1 MEGRLMT
8 EKQRNKK
15 EYHSVILAALLH
27 DIGKFIQRQSN
38 VTARSKHSEFSKDFF
53 SQEEGFRALWLRD
66 DIDLELMETI
76 IKNHHDRIIQETRKE
91 GGFRNKREEALC
103 QLVSDADTFSAG
115 ERHRKAQRNRIYFT
129 KRPLDPI
136 FSQVELFHNPPATY
150 SPYKIGVLSPKGAF
164 PEGQKEIEEG
174 RIMSHYKN
182 SFIPELKEINASQ
195 FDEFYC
201 SLLSLLEK
209 YTWCLPSDTT
219 KEIADISLYDHLKT
233 TSALTACL
241 YRFHEQDIEGY
252 LSSPKNEY
260 KLRLI
265 GGDLSGI
272 QDYIFKIT
280 DKSKGGVAKR
290 LRSRSF
296 YLSTLIEVTVQ
307 KILHSL
313 ELPIS
318 CNLISTGGRFVLLT
332 PENIGDQIKE
342 VQNEISTWLFEKFFG
357 QLTINLDWSVRIIGY
372 NLKIGEFF
380 QYMEQVC
387 EKLELNKRR
396 KNSEILLNTKW
407 NEEKFIRESQYE
419 AYNQEKEGAK
429 DCQICHCFPANRKD
443 RDGTKICSQCAEDK
457 KVGQKLPKTEYIAFG
472 KAKIDQL
479 DKIKK
484 DITFFDSKN
493 NEYDAYFVKLISRD
507 NSLPQINNHY
517 YLLYRLYDSNE
528 EKKEKVANL
537 GIMNKFFANHVPLYK
552 DLGDDRRELVEDDQ
566 EKNSDSILTFG
577 TLAALS
583 QWENKENKWKGVK
596 RLGLLKADIDRLGLI
611 LNRGLQ
617 KDVTVSRYLTMSRMI
632 DLFFA
637 GWVEET
643 LSIKYQEIYAVF
655 SGGDDLFLVGPW
667 ERIIEFSEELYKNF
681 RSFTCQNKNITLSA
695 GIAILKPKFPIARGA
710 KLVDELLEISK
721 SGGQGTIIS
730 ETTDADKEGRNC
742 LTLFGTTLKWNEL
755 EKVIPFKDLLL
766 DELKKKDSPFT
777 TSFLHRLLKYHQ
789 MYLNVKS
796 KGMVKDLLYRSKMA
810 YDIARNLRK
819 EAKDK
824 QKVEKQLMEWLEYLY
839 ANDQGVKNELM
850 ENIKIPVFWALYK
863 NRRYKI

>member
-1 MEGRLMT
+1 MT
-8 EKQRNKK
+8 QKQGNQK

-38 VTARSKHSEFSKDFF
+38 VTARSKHSEFSKHFF

-66 DIDLELMETI
+66 DVDLELMETI
-76 IKNHHDRIIQETRKE
+76 VKNHHDRIIQETRKE

-115 ERHRKAQRNRIYFT
+115 ERHREAQKNRIYFT

-150 SPYKIGVLSPKGAF
+150 LPYKIGALNPKTAFPKG
-164 PEGQKEIEEG
+164 PKEIEEG
-174 RIMSHYKN
+174 RIMSHYKE
-182 SFIPELKEINASQ
+182 SFIPELKEIDASQ
-195 FDEFYC
+195 FEGFYC

-209 YTWCLPSDTT
+209 YTWCIPSDTT

-233 TSALTACL
+233 TSALAACL

-252 LSSPKNEY
+252 LNSPKNEY

-280 DKSKGGVAKR
+280 DKGKGGVAKR

-332 PENIGDQIKE
+332 PENICEQIKE

-357 QLTINLDWSVRIIGY
+357 QLTINLDWNVRIIGY
-372 NLKIGEFF
+372 NLKKGEFF
-380 QYMEQVC
+380 RYMEEVY
-387 EKLELNKRR
+387 EKLELKKRR

-407 NEEKFIRESQYE
+407 NEEKFMRESQYE
-419 AYNQEKEGAK
+419 AYNQEEEGAK

-457 KVGQKLPKTEYIAFG
+457 EVGQTLPKTKYIAFG
-472 KAKIDQL
+472 KAKSDQL

-493 NEYDAYFVKLISRD
+493 NKYDAYFVKLISRN
-507 NSLPQINNHY
+507 NSLQQVNNHY
-517 YLLYRLYDSNE
+517 YLLYRFYDSNE
-528 EKKEKVANL
+528 EKKEEITNL
-537 GIMNKFFANHVPLYK
+537 GIMNKFFANYVPLYK
-552 DLGDDRRELVEDDQ
+552 DLDKNRTELVEDDQ
-566 EKNSDSILTFG
+566 EEDPDSVLTFG

-583 QWENKENKWKGVK
+583 QWKNKDNEWKGVK

-611 LNRGLQ
+611 FNHGLQ
-617 KDVTVSRYLTMSRMI
+617 RDVTVSRYLTMSRMI
-632 DLFFA
+632 DLFFT
-637 GWVEET
+637 GWVEEA
-643 LSIKYQEIYAVF
+643 LSIKYKEIYTVF

-667 ERIIEFSEELYKNF
+667 EKIIEFSEELYENF

-695 GIAILKPKFPIARGA
+695 GIALLKPKFPIARGA
-710 KLVDELLEISK
+710 KLVDELLENSK
-721 SGGQGTIIS
+721 TGRGKTTIN
-730 ETTDADKEGRNC
+730 ETNDKEGRDC
-742 LTLFGTTLKWNEL
+742 LTLFGTTLKWNKL
-755 EKVIPFKDLLL
+755 EKVIPFKNLLIK
-766 DELKKKDSPFT
+766 ELGKKDSPFT
-777 TSFLHRLLKYHQ
+777 ISFLHRLLEYHQ
-789 MYLNVKS
+789 MYLDLE
-796 KGMVKDLLYRSKMA
+796 KGNIKGALYRSRMA
-810 YDIARNLRK
+810 YDIGRNLK
-819 EAKDK
+819 KKDKDK
-824 QKVEKQLMEWLEYLY
+824 QKVEEELITWLEHLY
-839 ANDQGVKNELM
+839 SNDKGVKNDLM
-850 ENIKIPVFWALYK
+850 KNMKIPVFWVLYK